1 MSESAQNASPG
12 EHPQPPA
19 ASDRGREL
27 VETIRKREQRR
38 LNAQRERHRSV
49 WFGFGMFGMVGWSV
63 MIPTVAGVALGCWLD
78 RHYPA
83 RWSWCLM
90 LLGAGIC
97 LGCALAMHWVRRE
110 GRLDE

>member
-1 MSESAQNASPG
+1 M
-12 EHPQPPA
+12 
-19 ASDRGREL
+19 

-38 LNAQRERHRSV
+38 LRAEREKVRSV

-78 RHYPA
+78 RAYPA

-90 LLGAGIC
+90 MLAVGLC
-97 LGCALAMHWVRRE
+97 LGCVLAMNWVRRE
-110 GRLDE
+110 GRIEDE